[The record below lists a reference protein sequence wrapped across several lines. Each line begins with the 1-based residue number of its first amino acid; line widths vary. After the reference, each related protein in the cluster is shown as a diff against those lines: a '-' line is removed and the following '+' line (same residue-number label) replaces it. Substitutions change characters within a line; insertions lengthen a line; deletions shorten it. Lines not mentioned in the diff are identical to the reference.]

1 MTLWMDVDFSFGLG
15 LPFGFGVMRREFDA
29 NTPDDHT
36 SLYDCSVGGSVPF
49 ISVESLGVSSSGS
62 AKLYSAS
69 FNNQMELGAGMGCQF
84 HGNTIEIKR
93 ELLDFLIY
101 QAMVPGVT
109 ANNFAASLISR
120 IMNPVDI
127 SITELITSFRLT
139 TSQDDDEFYM
149 IEDIRYDYLVV
160 GEWSNIEVDV
170 YVLESDYYKMEVR
183 SDVLASPWPPW
194 DWQARV
200 IENVYLYANQRNT
213 ITLRV
218 KPDTETGEIA
228 GLVISKRWTNYL
240 GYCMESQIHTNLILF
255 QRFLTE
261 IPQEFFSH
269 KRWHKSRYKH

>member
-1 MTLWMDVDFSFGLG
+1 M
-15 LPFGFGVMRREFDA
+15 PE
-29 NTPDDHT
+29 
-36 SLYDCSVGGSVPF
+36 
-49 ISVESLGVSSSGS
+49 
-62 AKLYSAS
+62 
-69 FNNQMELGAGMGCQF
+69 
-84 HGNTIEIKR
+84 
-93 ELLDFLIY
+93 
-101 QAMVPGVT
+101 VT

-261 IPQEFFSH
+261 IPQEFLVTNAGTNPDTNIDDVIFSEEMAEFSFSNGTVIVQGSMSGIH
-269 KRWHKSRYKH
+269 DVSMQYDEVSSETCSRSDNEFFE